1 MCKGIVI
8 HLHLDWQIGTFFFVS
23 KIIIHLNKG
32 NYYGCNY
39 G

>member
-8 HLHLDWQIGTFFFVS
+8 HLYLDWQIGTFFVS

-32 NYYGCNY
+32 NYYGCKY

>member
-1 MCKGIVI
+1 MCKGMLI
-8 HLHLDWQIGTFFFVS
+8 HLYLDWQIGTFFVS

-32 NYYGCNY
+32 NYYGCKY